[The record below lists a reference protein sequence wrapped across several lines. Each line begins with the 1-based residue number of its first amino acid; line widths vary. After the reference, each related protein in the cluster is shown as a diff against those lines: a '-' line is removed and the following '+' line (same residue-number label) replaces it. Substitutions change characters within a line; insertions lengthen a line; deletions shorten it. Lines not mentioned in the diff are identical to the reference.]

1 MKQKK
6 RQRASETA
14 IRIHEYIKRKKL
26 KRCTIER
33 SSLSPVHRNRG
44 ISPRI
49 GPFLDLG
56 PRRILLLLHE
66 RLSALHTVPRNLRY
80 KIINKK
86 NAGGAHLD
94 KTHVTV
100 LLASVARLDG
110 RLGAIHIFRDGIRRS
125 QTVPALRRYQFKH
138 AHRQVMRVRAC
149 VPRHMVW
156 PAAAV
161 TLDGRERS
169 DIKAASRRRCAR
181 RKSASSSPST
191 TATTTTT
198 TTRVFYSVIRT
209 HARDM
214 SKVAAV
220 LAQRRGW
227 VCLRGGERR

>member
-1 MKQKK
+1 MKEKK

-56 PRRILLLLHE
+56 PRRIFLLLHE

-86 NAGGAHLD
+86 KRGGVHIKKNGND
-94 KTHVTV
+94 KTHMAV

-125 QTVPALRRYQFKH
+125 QTVPALRWYQFK
-138 AHRQVMRVRAC
+138 RA
-149 VPRHMVW
+149 
-156 PAAAV
+156 
-161 TLDGRERS
+161 
-169 DIKAASRRRCAR
+169 
-181 RKSASSSPST
+181 
-191 TATTTTT
+191 
-198 TTRVFYSVIRT
+198 
-209 HARDM
+209 
-214 SKVAAV
+214 
-220 LAQRRGW
+220 
-227 VCLRGGERR
+227 